1 MRNTK
6 KKGAL
11 KLSYCHINIVKQCF
25 LFFVVVVFFLEKGGG
40 VVNSS
45 IYQPTENKYS
55 THLI

>member
-1 MRNTK
+1 MRNTE

-11 KLSYCHINIVKQCF
+11 KLSNCHINIVKQCF
-25 LFFVVVVFFLEKGGG
+25 LVFVVVVFLEKGGG